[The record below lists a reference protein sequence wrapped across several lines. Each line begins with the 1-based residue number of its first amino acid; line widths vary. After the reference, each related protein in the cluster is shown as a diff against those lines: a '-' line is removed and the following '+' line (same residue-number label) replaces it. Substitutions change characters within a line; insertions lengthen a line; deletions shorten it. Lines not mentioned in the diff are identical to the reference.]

1 MKLLITGANGMLGR
15 SLVNYAQ
22 IDGHDICFPTRNELD
37 LSNQAETLH
46 YLEKHQPEA
55 VIHAAARVGG
65 ISANIQNPLPF
76 LTENILIDS
85 SVLGA
90 ARIIKVPN
98 LIYIGSSC
106 MYPKNLSHPM
116 KENEILT
123 GELEPT
129 NEAYALAKIV
139 GSKIAQLTH
148 EIDSLNWRTVV
159 LSNLYGPHDHFEADR
174 SHVLSAIIAKT
185 FAAKDS
191 RAKNIEMWGD
201 GSARREFTFV
211 EDVANF
217 LIQSLSNLK
226 AMPSIMNV
234 GAGVDFS
241 IRDYYTFVMSE
252 LDFKGEL
259 IMDLSKPTGMR
270 QKLMDISLARTYGW
284 KPTTDIHAGIKK
296 TINWYGQSLNTG
308 NC

>member
-15 SLVNYAQ
+15 SLVNHAQ
-22 IDGHDICFPTRNELD
+22 LVGHEIYSPTRNELD
-37 LSNQAETLH
+37 LSNRDATLL
-46 YLEKHQPEA
+46 YLKKHQPEA
-55 VIHAAARVGG
+55 IIHTAARVGG

-76 LTENILIDS
+76 LTENIQIDS
-85 SVLGA
+85 NLLMA
-90 ARIIKVPN
+90 ARNTKVSN

-174 SHVLSAIIAKT
+174 SHVLAAIIAKT
-185 FAAKDS
+185 FAAKTS
-191 RAKNIEMWGD
+191 QAKSIEMWGD
-201 GSARREFTFV
+201 GTARREFTFV

-217 LIQSLSNLK
+217 LIQSLTNLK
-226 AMPSIMNV
+226 MLPSIMNL
-234 GAGVDFS
+234 GTGVDFS

-259 IMDLSKPTGMR
+259 IADLSKPTGMR
-270 QKLMDISLARTYGW
+270 QKLMDNSLARTYGW

-308 NC
+308 NL

>member
-1 MKLLITGANGMLGR
+1 MLGR
-15 SLVNYAQ
+15 SLVNHAQ
-22 IDGHDICFPTRNELD
+22 LVGHEIYSPTRNELD
-37 LSNQAETLH
+37 LSNRDATLL
-46 YLEKHQPEA
+46 YLKKHQPEA
-55 VIHAAARVGG
+55 IIHTAARVGG

-76 LTENILIDS
+76 LTENIQIDS
-85 SVLGA
+85 NLLMA
-90 ARIIKVPN
+90 ARNTKVSN

-139 GSKIAQLTH
+139 GSKITELTN
-148 EIDSLNWRTVV
+148 EVDSLNWRTVV

-174 SHVLSAIIAKT
+174 SHVLAAIIAKT
-185 FAAKDS
+185 FAAKTS
-191 RAKNIEMWGD
+191 QAKSIEMWGD
-201 GSARREFTFV
+201 GTARREFTFV

-217 LIQSLSNLK
+217 LIQSLTNLK
-226 AMPSIMNV
+226 MLPSIMNL
-234 GAGVDFS
+234 GTGVDFS

-259 IMDLSKPTGMR
+259 IADLSKPTGMR
-270 QKLMDISLARTYGW
+270 QKLMDNSLARTYGW

-308 NC
+308 NR

>member
-22 IDGHDICFPTRNELD
+22 LDGHDICFPTRNELD

-139 GSKIAQLTH
+139 GSKITELTN
-148 EIDSLNWRTVV
+148 EVDSLNWKTVV